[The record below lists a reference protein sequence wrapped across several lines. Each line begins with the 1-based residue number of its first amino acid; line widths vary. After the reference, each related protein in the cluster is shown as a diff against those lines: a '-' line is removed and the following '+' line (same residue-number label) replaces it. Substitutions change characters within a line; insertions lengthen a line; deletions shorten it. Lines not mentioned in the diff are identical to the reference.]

1 MLRLRLL
8 GSFELRGPG
17 DRALRITARKARA
30 LLAYLA
36 LQNGAAQSRERLA
49 ALLWEDADAEL
60 ARSSLRQ
67 ALTALRRALPATWQA
82 LIEAD
87 AQQVALN
94 LALLQVD
101 VHRLRALLAEGTPDA
116 LKSARKHAAEPLLEG
131 FDARSGGFE
140 EWAAAER
147 RALRREL
154 AAAAA
159 KLAGPCRGADDTDGE
174 IDALAWLLSLEPL
187 AEPAHRELMEC
198 YARAGRYTEAL
209 RQYQLLR
216 TVLRR
221 ELDLA
226 PDPATE
232 SLYRDLMRKRRTGAS
247 GPLYAL
253 PGAEP
258 DDALSSELAAEVPP
272 PASVSAATDDRTLQ
286 TGVVLAMRLAGLAAQ
301 RRTLDP
307 EETRELTQRL
317 QRLFDEIVEQH
328 GGVADRLS
336 GDRFVAVF
344 GLENLTGNEPQR
356 ALRAAQAM
364 IHAIGESD
372 FTPGT
377 PAAGIA
383 QGALLPTRIDGPF
396 PLTGEPMMDAEAL
409 AGRAVQGE
417 VLLSAGLRRALGT
430 HNLPF
435 TGRQAEL
442 SMMATLL
449 ERSVATRRGRTVVTR
464 GEAGIGKT
472 RLLEA
477 LMDAARARGVACH
490 RVQVLDFGQV
500 KARRPLAALFSSLL
514 GFPADAGPVE
524 RGRAVIEA
532 IESGRL
538 PAESILHASGLVGA
552 PLSADLAS
560 IERNV
565 DPQAL
570 EHGRLA
576 IVRQLI
582 ESACAQAPLLLVI
595 EDLHYAGSEEAAR
608 LGELAASVIG
618 QPAMLV
624 LSTRP
629 DEDPIDAAWRARA
642 RGCPLTTIDL
652 APLTEEEA
660 RELAACH
667 PGLSPETVDECVR
680 RAQGHPLFLDQL
692 LRAAGAGETAMPAS
706 VQALVLSR
714 VEKLDRED
722 RQTLL
727 AASVLGLRFPRAALA
742 AMPGGSPGAPDRLVD
757 EGLLTLEG
765 DDVAFAHALMR
776 EAVYGSLLK
785 SRRREL
791 HAAAAAWYAGRD
803 PGVRAGHLAEAGDA
817 GAARS
822 FLDVAIA
829 EADSLRL
836 DRALE
841 FAGRACQ
848 LAREPLDLCLARC
861 LLGELQ
867 TRTGHT
873 HDAIATLREV
883 LDLRPEPL
891 VEARARLALANALRI
906 LDRYDEALA
915 ALERAESVLAG
926 IDRPELMAR
935 IWGLRG
941 NIRCPRGEIDACLM
955 AHENALAW
963 ARRAGSPVDEARAFG
978 GVGDA
983 LYQRGRMKSAR
994 DHFRQCVA
1002 EARGHG
1008 AVGLALSNAPMLA
1021 LTRAI
1026 CGELREALEDCTAI
1040 VAEAMRFGDPRS
1052 ELLTRDIEA
1061 MLSLYR
1067 ADYERMR
1074 RACDRGLVLARQLGA
1089 RRFEA
1094 ELMTL
1099 QGHAIGEQ
1107 GGAADAQV
1115 LLQRASALALDV
1127 ARTYCGPW
1135 CLGVQALHTPN
1146 VERARELLAQGEA
1159 LLAGGCVSHNHL
1171 EFRRAAMEF
1180 GLRHGD
1186 VRETRRHAAALRAY
1200 TAAEPLVLS
1209 ALVIARAEYLADRA
1223 DDAAREDLP
1232 ARRSALVG
1240 DAETAGFDWL
1250 LRDV

>member
-8 GSFELRGPG
+8 GSFELKGPG
-17 DRALRITARKARA
+17 DRTIRITARKTRA
-30 LLAYLA
+30 LLAFLA
-36 LQNGAAQSRERLA
+36 LQNGAPQSRERLA

-67 ALTALRRALPATWQA
+67 ALTALRRALPAKWQA

-94 LALLQVD
+94 LALVQVD
-101 VHRLRALLAEGTPDA
+101 VHALRALLAEATPGS
-116 LKSARKHAAEPLLEG
+116 LKLARKLAAESLLEG
-131 FDARSGGFE
+131 FDARSGSFE

-147 RALRREL
+147 RTLRREL

-159 KLAGPCRGADDTDGE
+159 KLAAQSRDAGDADGE
-174 IDALAWLLSLEPL
+174 IEALSWLLALEPL
-187 AEPAHRELMEC
+187 AEAAHRDLMAC

-209 RQYQLLR
+209 RQYQVLR

-232 SLYRDLMRKRRTGAS
+232 SLYRDLMKKRRAGAS

-258 DDALSSELAAEVPP
+258 EDEVATALEAET
-272 PASVSAATDDRTLQ
+272 PAPATTDDRVLQ
-286 TGVVLAMRLAGLAAQ
+286 TGVVLAMRLPGLAAQ
-301 RRTLDP
+301 RRSLDP
-307 EETRELTQRL
+307 EETRELTQKL
-317 QRLFDEIVEQH
+317 QRLFDEAVSLH
-328 GGVADRLS
+328 GGAADRLS
-336 GDRFVAVF
+336 GDRLVAVF
-344 GLENLTGNEPQR
+344 GLENITGNEPQR
-356 ALRAAQAM
+356 ALRAAQAI
-364 IHAIGESD
+364 IHAVGASD
-372 FTPGT
+372 FTPGA

-396 PLTGEPMMDAEAL
+396 PLSGDPMTDAESL
-409 AGRAVQGE
+409 ASSANPGE
-417 VLLSAGLRRALGT
+417 VLLSEGLRRALGA

-435 TGRQAEL
+435 AGRQAEL
-442 SMMATLL
+442 SLMNSLL
-449 ERSVATRRGRTVVTR
+449 ERCVATRRGRTIVTR

-472 RLLEA
+472 RLLGA
-477 LMDAARARGVACH
+477 LMDSARARGVACH

-500 KARRPLAALFSSLL
+500 KARRPLSALFASLL
-514 GFPADAGPVE
+514 GFAADAGPAE
-524 RGRAVIEA
+524 RGRAVVEA

-538 PAESILHASGLVGA
+538 PADSILHASGLVGA
-552 PLSADLAS
+552 PLSADQAS

-570 EHGRLA
+570 EHGRMA

-608 LGELAASVIG
+608 LGELAASVVG
-618 QPAMLV
+618 QPALLV

-642 RGCPLTTIDL
+642 RGCPLTTLDL
-652 APLTEEEA
+652 APLTEEES
-660 RELAACH
+660 RELAAGYGELPAATIDGCI
-667 PGLSPETVDECVR
+667 R

-714 VEKLDRED
+714 VEKLGRDD

-727 AASVLGLRFPRAALA
+727 AASVLGLRFPREALA
-742 AMPGGSPGAPDRLVD
+742 AMQGGSADAPDRLVE

-765 DDVAFAHALMR
+765 DEIAFAHALMR

-791 HAAAAAWYAGRD
+791 HAGAAAWYAGRD
-803 PGVRAGHLAEAGDA
+803 AGVRAGHLAEAGDPGVA
-817 GAARS
+817 RAFIEAA
-822 FLDVAIA
+822 VA

-841 FAGRACQ
+841 FASRACQ
-848 LAREPLDLCLARC
+848 LAREPVDLCLARC
-861 LLGELQ
+861 VLGELQ

-883 LDLRPEPL
+883 IDLRPDAL
-891 VEARARLALANALRI
+891 IEARARLALANALRI

-915 ALERAESVLAG
+915 ALERAETVLAG
-926 IDRPELMAR
+926 LDRPELMAR

-941 NIRCPRGEIDACLM
+941 NIRFPRGEIDACLM
-955 AHENALAW
+955 AHESALAW

-983 LYQRGRMKSAR
+983 LYQRGRMQSAR
-994 DHFRQCVA
+994 DHFRRCVT
-1002 EARGHG
+1002 EARAHG

-1021 LTRAI
+1021 LTRAV
-1026 CGELREALEDCTAI
+1026 CGEVREALEDCTAI
-1040 VAEAMRFGDPRS
+1040 VAEAVRFGDPRS

-1061 MLSLYR
+1061 MISLYR

-1099 QGHAIGEQ
+1099 QGHAIGEL
-1107 GGAADAQV
+1107 GGAPDAQV
-1115 LLQRASALALDV
+1115 LLQRASALALEV

-1135 CLGVQALHTPN
+1135 CLGIQALHTPN
-1146 VERARELLAQGEA
+1146 VDRARELLAQGEA
-1159 LLAGGCVSHNHL
+1159 LLADGCVSHNHL

-1186 VRETRRHAAALRAY
+1186 IRETRRHAAALAAY
-1200 TAAEPLVLS
+1200 TADEPLAWS
-1209 ALVIARAEYLADRA
+1209 GLVIARAEYLADRA
-1223 DDAAREDLP
+1223 EDP
-1232 ARRSALVG
+1232 ARADLTARRAELVRDIESA
-1240 DAETAGFDWL
+1240 DFAWL
-1250 LRDV
+1250 LRGL

>member
-17 DRALRITARKARA
+17 DRPLRITARKTRA
-30 LLAYLA
+30 LLAFLA
-36 LQNGAAQSRERLA
+36 LQNGAPQGRDRLA

-67 ALTALRRALPATWQA
+67 ALTALRRALPARMHA

-94 LALLQVD
+94 LSLVQVD
-101 VHRLRALLAEGTPDA
+101 VHQLRALLADSTIDSLAE
-116 LKSARKHAAEPLLEG
+116 ARKLAAEPLLEG
-131 FDARSGGFE
+131 FDARSGAFE

-147 RALRREL
+147 RTLRREL
-154 AAAAA
+154 AAAAT
-159 KLAGPCRGADDTDGE
+159 KLAALCRDAGDGDGE
-174 IDALAWLLSLEPL
+174 IDAHGWLLVLEPL
-187 AEPAHRELMEC
+187 AENVHRELMAC
-198 YARAGRYTEAL
+198 FARAGRYTEAL
-209 RQYQLLR
+209 RQYQVLR
-216 TVLRR
+216 TLLRR

-232 SLYRDLMRKRRTGAS
+232 ALYRELMKKRRAGAG
-247 GPLYAL
+247 GPLYAM

-258 DDALSSELAAEVPP
+258 EDEFISALVAEAPSTVV
-272 PASVSAATDDRTLQ
+272 ADDRVLQ
-286 TGVVLAMRLAGLAAQ
+286 TGVVLAMRLPGLAAQ
-301 RRTLDP
+301 RSALDP
-307 EETRELTQRL
+307 EEARHLAQRL
-317 QRLFDEIVEQH
+317 QGLFDETVTHH

-336 GDRFVAVF
+336 GDRLVAVF
-344 GLENLTGNEPQR
+344 GLAKLTGNEPQR
-356 ALRAAQAM
+356 ALRAAQA
-364 IHAIGESD
+364 IVHALGASD
-372 FTPGT
+372 LTPGA

-396 PLTGEPMMDAEAL
+396 PLSGDAMSDAESL
-409 AGRAVQGE
+409 AGNANPGE
-417 VLLSAGLRRALGT
+417 VLLSGGLRRALGV

-435 TGRQAEL
+435 AGRHAEL
-442 SMMATLL
+442 SLMNSLL
-449 ERSVATRRGRTVVTR
+449 DRCVTTRRGRTIVTR

-477 LMDAARARGVACH
+477 LMDSARSRGVACH

-500 KARRPLAALFSSLL
+500 KARRPLAALFASLL
-514 GFPADAGPVE
+514 GIAADAGPAE
-524 RGRAVIEA
+524 RQRAVVEA

-538 PAESILHASGLVGA
+538 PPDSVLHASGLVGA
-552 PLSADLAS
+552 PLSADQAS

-570 EHGRLA
+570 EHGRMG
-576 IVRQLI
+576 IVQRLL
-582 ESACAQAPLLLVI
+582 ESACARAPLLLVI

-608 LGELAASVIG
+608 LGELAASVAA
-618 QPAMLV
+618 QPAVLV

-642 RGCPLTTIDL
+642 RGCPLTTLDL
-652 APLTEEEA
+652 APLSDEESREIAAGYAHLPEA
-660 RELAACH
+660 MID
-667 PGLSPETVDECVR
+667 GCVR

-692 LRAAGAGETAMPAS
+692 LRAAEAGETAMPAS

-714 VEKLDRED
+714 VEKLERED

-727 AASVLGLRFPRAALA
+727 AASVLGLRFPREALA
-742 AMPGGSPGAPDRLVD
+742 AMQEAPGSTPDRLVR
-757 EGLLTLEG
+757 EGLLVLEG
-765 DDVAFAHALMR
+765 DEIAFAHALVR

-803 PGVRAGHLAEAGDA
+803 PGLRAGHLAEAGKP
-817 GAARS
+817 GAARA
-822 FLDVAIA
+822 FIEAA
-829 EADSLRL
+829 EAEAESLRL
-836 DRALE
+836 DRALD
-841 FAGRACQ
+841 FAGRACL
-848 LAREPLDLCLARC
+848 LAREPADLRLARC

-883 LDLRPEPL
+883 MELRPEPL
-891 VEARARLALANALRI
+891 LEARGRLALANALRI
-906 LDRYDEALA
+906 LDRYEEALA
-915 ALERAESVLAG
+915 ALARAESVLAG
-926 IDRPELMAR
+926 LDRPDLLAR

-941 NIRCPRGEIDACLM
+941 NIHFPRGELEACLM
-955 AHENALAW
+955 AHERALAF
-963 ARRAGSPVDEARAFG
+963 ARRAGSPVDVARAFG

-983 LYQRGRMKSAR
+983 LYQRGRMQSAR

-1002 EARGHG
+1002 EAREHG

-1021 LTRAI
+1021 LTRAV
-1026 CGELREALEDCTAI
+1026 CGEVGEALADCTAI
-1040 VAEAMRFGDPRS
+1040 AAEAARFGDLRS
-1052 ELLTRDIEA
+1052 ELITRDIEA
-1061 MLSLYR
+1061 MISLYR

-1074 RACDRGLVLARQLGA
+1074 QACDRGLALARQLGA

-1099 QGHAIGEQ
+1099 QGHAIGEL
-1107 GGAADAQV
+1107 GGSADAQV
-1115 LLQRASALALDV
+1115 LLQRASTLALEV

-1135 CLGVQALHTPN
+1135 CLGIQALHTPN

-1159 LLAGGCVSHNHL
+1159 MLAQGCVSHNHL
-1171 EFRRAAMEF
+1171 EFRRAAMEYW
-1180 GLRHGD
+1180 LRRGD
-1186 VRETRRHAAALRAY
+1186 VRETRRHAAALADY
-1200 TAAEPLVLS
+1200 TREEPLAWS
-1209 ALVIARAEYLADRA
+1209 QLVIARAQYLADRM
-1223 DDAAREDLP
+1223 EDPSRDGLP
-1232 ARRSALVG
+1232 ARREALIRG
-1240 DAETAGFDWL
+1240 IEASDFGWL
-1250 LRDV
+1250 LREL